1 MFDRVVVPQRLAL
14 IYRSGQ
20 TLGYNPGVNVWERL
34 EPDTAEVLRWL
45 RAGRPKADAGAHL
58 QRRFG
63 YTPERAQERLEEIA
77 RWGLF
82 RRMFYLDREPDVPLP
97 VVPSRPLKM
106 VYWICTQACNLRCT
120 YCYQDATVARPHE
133 LTTAE
138 AKDLVDQVVEAGA
151 QTFII
156 TGGEPFSRRD
166 LMEIVQYAK
175 GRGLRVNVITNG
187 HYITEK
193 NAKEV
198 AKAFNTITI
207 SLDHGLAKH
216 HDCNRGEGSWERAV
230 RAVDLL
236 LAEGAKV
243 DLNSVLSHEGLQDI
257 KELIRFGRKRKIGTH
272 KIMPQY
278 PMGRGAENRYGEL
291 TVPELLGLND
301 RLNQVNIDLESE
313 GEGELRAPNEAKGT
327 SKGTRR
333 AHCGAGLAEVSVDPE
348 GWVYPCKLLQYTELR
363 SDNIRDRRLAEI
375 VTHPVIA
382 GTAKR
387 VVDTLHP
394 CKTCIVKNHCGG
406 GCRGIHYSFTGAY
419 TETEP
424 LFCAHLRRSFEVYA
438 WSTTGEVPPERTTG
452 FKFDPASPAVPN
464 FIPLS
469 RLEESL

>member
-1 MFDRVVVPQRLAL
+1 MFERVVVPQRLAL

-34 EPDTAEVLRWL
+34 EPDQAEVLRWL
-45 RAGRPKADAGAHL
+45 RAGRPKAGLGEHL

-63 YTPERAQERLEEIA
+63 YTTERVAERLEEIA
-77 RWGLF
+77 KWGLF
-82 RRMFYLDREPDVPLP
+82 RRMFYLDREPEVPPP
-97 VVPSRPLKM
+97 VVPSRPLKQ

-133 LTTAE
+133 LTTQE

-151 QTFII
+151 TTFII

-166 LMEIVQYAK
+166 LMEIVEYSNS
-175 GRGLRVNVITNG
+175 RGLRTNVITNG
-187 HYITEK
+187 HYITKK
-193 NAKEV
+193 NAKAV
-198 AKAFNTITI
+198 AKAFHTITI

-236 LAEGAKV
+236 LAEGARI
-243 DLNSVLSHEGLQDI
+243 DLNSVLTHEGLQDL
-257 KELIRFGRKRKIGTH
+257 KDLVRFGRQRKIGSH

-278 PMGRGAENRYGEL
+278 PMGRGAGNRHGEL
-291 TVPELLGLND
+291 TEFELLDLND
-301 RLNQVNIDLESE
+301 RLTQANIELENE
-313 GEGELRAPNEAKGT
+313 GEVRTRYEAKAT
-327 SKGTRR
+327 AKGLRR
-333 AHCGAGLAEVSVDPE
+333 SHCGAGLAEVSVDPE

-363 SDNIRDRRLAEI
+363 ADNIRDRRLAEI

-382 GTAKR
+382 GTANR

-406 GCRGIHYSFTGAY
+406 GCRGIHYSFTGTYSEA
-419 TETEP
+419 EP
-424 LFCAHLRRSFEVYA
+424 LFCAYLRRSFEVYA

-452 FKFDPASPAVPN
+452 FKFDPNSPALPN